1 MLTNLKLELYSK
13 SLFLATFSSKQIIK
27 INNNQ
32 LYYTFTM
39 KNATRKEK
47 NKIKIVNKRYI
58 SFFFTV

>member
-32 LYYTFTM
+32 LYYTFTI

-47 NKIKIVNKRYI
+47 IRPR
-58 SFFFTV
+58 